1 MTSRVLTGALIA
13 GLVAGLL
20 AAILNLW
27 TLTPL
32 IVRAEVFEA
41 AHVAQGAPEVHVHA
55 DGTEHVHAAPD
66 GGTGMLDRAL
76 GTVAMTLVAY
86 MGFGLVLGAGMAAAS
101 RQGHRL
107 DARTGLLWGL
117 AGFAAVQ
124 LAPAVGLPPELP
136 GMEGASLVARQS
148 WWVLCV
154 GSTALGLAALAFGRT
169 LSWLA
174 LAVALVLLPHLL
186 GAPQP
191 PGRES
196 LVPPELAAAFATR
209 SLGVAAL
216 SWAALGS
223 LAGVLSERAPVR
235 RPA

>member
-13 GLVAGLL
+13 GLVAGFL
-20 AAILNLW
+20 AALLNLW
-27 TLTPL
+27 ALTPL
-32 IVRAEVFEA
+32 ILRAEVFEA
-41 AHVAQGAPEVHVHA
+41 AAEVHAHA
-55 DGTEHVHAAPD
+55 DGTSHVHAATSEDAP
-66 GGTGMLDRAL
+66 LDRAL

-86 MGFGLVLGAGMAAAS
+86 AGFSLVLGAAMAAAA
-101 RQGHRL
+101 RHGRRI

-136 GMEGASLVARQS
+136 GMEGASLAARQS

-154 GSTALGLAALAFGRT
+154 GATAFGLVALAFGRGRA
-169 LSWLA
+169 WLA
-174 LAVALVLLPHLL
+174 LGAVLIVLPHAW

-191 PGRES
+191 PAHES
-196 LVPPELAAAFATR
+196 LVPPDLAAAFATR

-216 SWAALGS
+216 SWAVLGL
-223 LAGVLSERAPVR
+223 LAGLLSERAPTR
-235 RPA
+235 QPA